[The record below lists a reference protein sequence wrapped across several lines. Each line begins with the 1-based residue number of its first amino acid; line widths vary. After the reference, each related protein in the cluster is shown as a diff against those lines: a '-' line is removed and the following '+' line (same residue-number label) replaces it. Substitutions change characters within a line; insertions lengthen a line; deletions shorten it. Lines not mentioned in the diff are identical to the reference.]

1 MATTKIWKVQKRLDH
16 VINYATNEEKT
27 KNNYNEYGMDEFDS
41 IRQVMTYATNPDKT
55 EKQFYTTGINC
66 EVKDAVKQMQLVK
79 TIYGKE
85 NGILAFHA
93 YQSFNKGEV
102 TSEIAHEIGVKLAN
116 EMWGDR
122 FQVVVSTHLN
132 TEHLHNHFVINSVSF
147 KDGKKHYSNLTNT
160 ALLRKTSDEICEEY
174 GLSVL
179 TEKTCKSGIN
189 FENFYKKS
197 MIDSDYYKFA
207 KEDIDYAIKHS
218 YTLKQF
224 QQMLVSMGYNY
235 CYRADK
241 LSVRREPYKRNIR
254 VERAFGEEYSLE
266 NIKRRIFEN
275 DYIKSEKIL
284 PYMVIK
290 NRHFTTR
297 NKIRK
302 KYRPK
307 GIVALYYY
315 YIYLLKL
322 YTKKN
327 IQYKL
332 TPEMRAEVKKMDAYS
347 ERIRFLCKYK
357 IETMSDVDNIKE
369 QKQEELQKILNI
381 RNRLYYKRQKLDS
394 GIEKD
399 MVTKE
404 IIDVTSVLTRVR
416 KEIKLCGE
424 FYDDVPKMK
433 EQLKELNDKE
443 KQKIKEKEQEKK
455 LKEKK
460 KKDRRYDR

>member
-16 VINYATNEEKT
+16 VIDYATNEEKT
-27 KNNYNEYGMDEFDS
+27 RKNSSGYGMDRFDNIS
-41 IRQVMTYATNPDKT
+41 QVMTYATNPDKT

-66 EVKDAVKQMQLVK
+66 EVKDSVKQMQLVK
-79 TIYGKE
+79 MIYGKE

-93 YQSFNKGEV
+93 YQSFNEGEV
-102 TSEIAHEIGVKLAN
+102 TPEIAHEIGVKLAN

-147 KDGKKHYSNLTNT
+147 KDGKKYYSNLTNT

-174 GLSVL
+174 SLNVL

-197 MIDSDYYKFA
+197 MRDSDYYKFA

-235 CYRADK
+235 YYRADK

-266 NIKRRIFEN
+266 NIKRRILEN
-275 DYIKSEKIL
+275 DYIRQERII
-284 PYMVIK
+284 PYKVMGYRLFI
-290 NRHFTTR
+290 TR
-297 NKIRK
+297 DKLRK
-302 KYRPK
+302 KYKPK

-315 YIYLLKL
+315 YKYLLKL
-322 YTKKN
+322 YTRNN

-332 TPEMRAEVKKMDAYS
+332 TPEMRAEVKKMDEYS

-369 QKQEELQKILNI
+369 QKKEELQKILNI

-394 GIEKD
+394 EIEKD
-399 MVTKE
+399 GVTKE
-404 IIDVTSVLTRVR
+404 IINVTSGLTKVR
-416 KEIKLCGE
+416 KEIKLCYE
-424 FYDDVPKMK
+424 IYYKVPKMK
-433 EQLKELNDKE
+433 EQIKEVDEKE

-460 KKDRRYDR
+460 KKDRRFER

>member
-1 MATTKIWKVQKRLDH
+1 M
-16 VINYATNEEKT
+16 
-27 KNNYNEYGMDEFDS
+27 
-41 IRQVMTYATNPDKT
+41 
-55 EKQFYTTGINC
+55 QF
-66 EVKDAVKQMQLVK
+66 VK
-79 TIYGKE
+79 TLYGKE

-93 YQSFNKGEV
+93 YQSFNEGEV
-102 TSEIAHEIGVKLAN
+102 TPEIAHEIGVKLAN

-132 TEHLHNHFVINSVSF
+132 TQHLHNHFVINSVSF
-147 KDGKKHYSNLTNT
+147 KDGKKYYSNLTNT

-174 GLSVL
+174 GLNVL
-179 TEKTCKSGIN
+179 KEKTCKSGIN

-197 MIDSDYYKFA
+197 MRDSDYYKFA

-235 CYRADK
+235 YYRADK

-266 NIKRRIFEN
+266 NIKRRILEN
-275 DYIKSEKIL
+275 DYIRQERII
-284 PYMVIK
+284 PYKVMGYRLFI
-290 NRHFTTR
+290 TR
-297 NKIRK
+297 DKLRK
-302 KYRPK
+302 KYKPK

-315 YIYLLKL
+315 YKYLLKL
-322 YTKKN
+322 YTRNN

-332 TPEMRAEVKKMDAYS
+332 TPEMRAEVKKMDEYS

-369 QKQEELQKILNI
+369 QKNEELQKILNI

-394 GIEKD
+394 EIEKD
-399 MVTKE
+399 GVTKE
-404 IIDVTSVLTRVR
+404 IINVTSGLTKVR
-416 KEIKLCGE
+416 KEIKLCYE
-424 FYDDVPKMK
+424 IYYKVPKMK
-433 EQLKELNDKE
+433 EQIKEVDEKE
-443 KQKIKEKEQEKK
+443 KQKINKKEKGKE

-460 KKDRRYDR
+460 KKGRRFNR

>member
-1 MATTKIWKVQKRLDH
+1 
-16 VINYATNEEKT
+16 
-27 KNNYNEYGMDEFDS
+27 MDRFDS

-55 EKQFYTTGINC
+55 EKQFYTTGIKC
-66 EVKDAVKQMQLVK
+66 EVKDSVKQMQLVK
-79 TIYGKE
+79 MIYGKE

-93 YQSFNKGEV
+93 YQSFNEGEV
-102 TSEIAHEIGVKLAN
+102 TPEIAHEIGVKLAN

-147 KDGKKHYSNLTNT
+147 KDGKKYYSNLTNT

-197 MIDSDYYKFA
+197 MRDSDYYKFA
-207 KEDIDYAIKHS
+207 KEDIDYAIKRS

-224 QQMLVSMGYNY
+224 QQMLVSMGYSY
-235 CYRADK
+235 YYRAEK

-254 VERAFGEEYSLE
+254 VERAFGEDYSLE
-266 NIKRRIFEN
+266 NIKRRIFGN

-297 NKIRK
+297 NKVRK
-302 KYRPK
+302 KYRTK
-307 GIVALYYY
+307 GIIALYYY
-315 YIYLLKL
+315 YRYLLKL

-332 TPEMRAEVKKMDAYS
+332 TPEMRAEVKKMDEYS

-369 QKQEELQKILNI
+369 QKQEELQKVLNI

-394 GIEKD
+394 ETEKD
-399 MVTKE
+399 SVTKE
-404 IIDVTSVLTRVR
+404 IMDVTATLTRVR
-416 KEIKLCGE
+416 KEIRLCDK

-433 EQLKELNDKE
+433 EQLKELDDKE
-443 KQKIKEKEQEKK
+443 KQYDKEKEQEKK

-460 KKDRRYDR
+460 KKDRRYER

>member
-27 KNNYNEYGMDEFDS
+27 KNNYSEYGMDRFDS

-66 EVKDAVKQMQLVK
+66 EVKDAVKQMQFVK

-93 YQSFNKGEV
+93 YQSFNEGEV
-102 TSEIAHEIGVKLAN
+102 TPEIAHEIGVKLAN

-132 TEHLHNHFVINSVSF
+132 TRHLHNHFVINSVSF
-147 KDGKKHYSNLTNT
+147 KDGKKYYSNLENT

-179 TEKTCKSGIN
+179 KEKACKSGIN

-197 MIDSDYYKFA
+197 MRDSDYYKFA

-235 CYRADK
+235 YYRADK

-266 NIKRRIFEN
+266 NIKRRILEN
-275 DYIKSEKIL
+275 YYIRQEKII
-284 PYMVIK
+284 PYKEIK
-290 NRHFTTR
+290 NKYFTTR
-297 NKIRK
+297 DKVKK
-302 KYRPK
+302 KYKPK

-315 YIYLLKL
+315 YRYLLKL
-322 YTKKN
+322 YTRN
-327 IQYKL
+327 NTQYKL
-332 TPEMRAEVKKMDAYS
+332 TPEMRAEVKKMDEYS

-357 IETMSDVDNIKE
+357 IETMSDVDNVKE
-369 QKQEELQKILNI
+369 KKQEEKQKILNA

-394 GIEKD
+394 VTEKD
-399 MVTKE
+399 SVTKE
-404 IIDVTSVLTRVR
+404 IIDVTSILTKVR
-416 KEIKLCGE
+416 KEIRLCDE
-424 FYDDVPKMK
+424 ISDKVPKMK
-433 EQLKELNDKE
+433 EQIKEVDE
-443 KQKIKEKEQEKK
+443 KEKESK
-455 LKEKK
+455 LKK
-460 KKDRRYDR
+460 KKDRRYER

>member
-16 VINYATNEEKT
+16 VIDYATNEEKT
-27 KNNYNEYGMDEFDS
+27 RKNSNGYGIDKFDS

-66 EVKDAVKQMQLVK
+66 EVKDSVKQMQLVK
-79 TIYGKE
+79 MIYGKE

-93 YQSFNKGEV
+93 YQSFNEGEV
-102 TSEIAHEIGVKLAN
+102 TPEIAHEIGVKLAN

-132 TEHLHNHFVINSVSF
+132 TRHLHNHFVINSVSF
-147 KDGKKHYSNLTNT
+147 KDGKKYYSNLENT

-179 TEKTCKSGIN
+179 KEKACKSGIN

-197 MIDSDYYKFA
+197 MRDSDYYKFA

-235 CYRADK
+235 YYRADK

-266 NIKRRIFEN
+266 NIKRRILEN
-275 DYIKSEKIL
+275 DYIRQEKII
-284 PYMVIK
+284 PYKEIK
-290 NRHFTTR
+290 NKYFTTR
-297 NKIRK
+297 DKVKK
-302 KYRPK
+302 KYKPK

-315 YIYLLKL
+315 YRYLLKL
-322 YTKKN
+322 YTRN
-327 IQYKL
+327 NTQYKL
-332 TPEMRAEVKKMDAYS
+332 TPEMRAEVKKMDEYS

-357 IETMSDVDNIKE
+357 IETMSDVDNVKE
-369 QKQEELQKILNI
+369 KKQEEKQKILNA

-394 GIEKD
+394 VTEKD
-399 MVTKE
+399 SVTKE
-404 IIDVTSVLTRVR
+404 IIDVTSILTKVR
-416 KEIKLCGE
+416 KEIRLCDE
-424 FYDDVPKMK
+424 ISDNARKMK
-433 EQLKELNDKE
+433 EQIKEIDE
-443 KQKIKEKEQEKK
+443 KEKEK

>member
-1 MATTKIWKVQKRLDH
+1 MATTKIWKVQKRLDK

-27 KNNYNEYGMDEFDS
+27 KNNYSEYGMDEFDS

-66 EVKDAVKQMQLVK
+66 EVKNSVKQMQLVK
-79 TIYGKE
+79 MIYGKE

-93 YQSFNKGEV
+93 YQSFNEGEV
-102 TSEIAHEIGVKLAN
+102 TPEIAHEIGVKLAN

-147 KDGKKHYSNLTNT
+147 KDGKKYYSNLTNT

-174 GLSVL
+174 GLNVL

-197 MIDSDYYKFA
+197 MRDSDYYKFA

-224 QQMLVSMGYNY
+224 QQMLVAMGYNY
-235 CYRADK
+235 YYRSDK
-241 LSVRREPYKRNIR
+241 LSVRREPCKRNIR

-266 NIKRRIFEN
+266 NIKRRILEN
-275 DYIKSEKIL
+275 DYIRQERII
-284 PYMVIK
+284 PYKVMGYRLFI
-290 NRHFTTR
+290 TR
-297 NKIRK
+297 DKLRK
-302 KYRPK
+302 KYKPK

-315 YIYLLKL
+315 YKYLLKL
-322 YTKKN
+322 YTRNN

-332 TPEMRAEVKKMDAYS
+332 TPEMRAEVKKMDEYS

-369 QKQEELQKILNI
+369 QKNEELQKILNI

-394 GIEKD
+394 EIEKD
-399 MVTKE
+399 GVTKE
-404 IIDVTSVLTRVR
+404 IIDVTSVLTKVR
-416 KEIKLCGE
+416 KEIRLCDE
-424 FYDDVPKMK
+424 IYDKVPKMK
-433 EQLKELNDKE
+433 EQIRELDEKE
-443 KQKIKEKEQEKK
+443 KQKIKEKESK
-455 LKEKK
+455 LKK
-460 KKDRRYDR
+460 KKDRRYER

>member
-1 MATTKIWKVQKRLDH
+1 MATTKIWKVQKRLDKG
-16 VINYATNEEKT
+16 INYATNEEKT
-27 KNNYNEYGMDEFDS
+27 KNNYSEYGMDEFDS
-41 IRQVMTYATNPDKT
+41 IRQVMTYTTNSDKT

-66 EVKDAVKQMQLVK
+66 EVKDSVKQMQLVK
-79 TIYGKE
+79 MIYGKE

-93 YQSFNKGEV
+93 YQSFNEGEV
-102 TSEIAHEIGVKLAN
+102 TPEIAHEIGVKLAN

-132 TEHLHNHFVINSVSF
+132 TGHLHNHFVINSVSF
-147 KDGKKHYSNLTNT
+147 KDGRKYYSNLTNT

-179 TEKTCKSGIN
+179 KEKTCKSGIN

-197 MIDSDYYKFA
+197 MRDSDYYKFA

-235 CYRADK
+235 YYRADK

-254 VERAFGEEYSLE
+254 VERAFGEEYSLK
-266 NIKRRIFEN
+266 NIKRRILEN
-275 DYIKSEKIL
+275 DYIRQEKIL
-284 PYMVIK
+284 PYMVVK

-297 NKIRK
+297 SKVRK

-315 YIYLLKL
+315 YRYLLKL

-332 TPEMRAEVKKMDAYS
+332 TPEMRAEVKKMDEYS

-381 RNRLYYKRQKLDS
+381 RNRLYYKRQKSDN
-394 GIEKD
+394 GIERD
-399 MVTKE
+399 RVTKE
-404 IIDVTSVLTRVR
+404 IIDVTSVLTKVR
-416 KEIKLCGE
+416 KEIKLCDE
-424 FYDDVPKMK
+424 IYDGVPKMK
-433 EQLKELNDKE
+433 EQIKELDDKE
-443 KQKIKEKEQEKK
+443 KQKIKEKESK
-455 LKEKK
+455 LKK
-460 KKDRRYDR
+460 KKDRRYER

>member
-1 MATTKIWKVQKRLDH
+1 MATIKIWKVENRLDH
-16 VINYATNEEKT
+16 VMDYTTNEEKT
-27 KNNYNEYGMDEFDS
+27 KNDYLENGVDDYDS
-41 IRQVMTYATNPDKT
+41 IRQVMMYATNADKT

-66 EVKDAVKQMQLVK
+66 EVKDSVKQMQLVK
-79 TIYGKE
+79 MIYGKE

-93 YQSFNKGEV
+93 YQSFNEGEV
-102 TSEIAHEIGVKLAN
+102 TPEITHEIGVKLAN

-147 KDGKKHYSNLTNT
+147 KDGKKYYSNLTNT

-197 MIDSDYYKFA
+197 MRDSDYYKFA
-207 KEDIDYAIKHS
+207 KEDIDYAIQHS

-235 CYRADK
+235 YYRADK
-241 LSVRREPYKRNIR
+241 LSIKREPYKRNIR

-266 NIKRRIFEN
+266 NIKRRILEK
-275 DYIKSEKIL
+275 DYIRQKRII
-284 PYMVIK
+284 PYKVIK
-290 NRHFTTR
+290 NKYFTTR
-297 NKIRK
+297 DKVKNKYK
-302 KYRPK
+302 TK
-307 GIVALYYY
+307 GIAALYYY
-315 YIYLLKL
+315 YRYLLKL

-327 IQYKL
+327 VQYKL
-332 TPEMRAEVKKMDAYS
+332 TPEMRAEVKKMDEYS

-381 RNRLYYKRQKLDS
+381 RNRLYYKRQKLDN

-399 MVTKE
+399 GVTKD
-404 IIDVTSVLTRVR
+404 IIDVTATLKRIR
-416 KEIKLCGE
+416 KEIRLCGE

-433 EQLKELNDKE
+433 EQLKELDDKE

-460 KKDRRYDR
+460 KKDRRYER

>member
-1 MATTKIWKVQKRLDH
+1 
-16 VINYATNEEKT
+16 
-27 KNNYNEYGMDEFDS
+27 
-41 IRQVMTYATNPDKT
+41 
-55 EKQFYTTGINC
+55 
-66 EVKDAVKQMQLVK
+66 
-79 TIYGKE
+79 
-85 NGILAFHA
+85 
-93 YQSFNKGEV
+93 
-102 TSEIAHEIGVKLAN
+102 
-116 EMWGDR
+116 MWGNR

-132 TEHLHNHFVINSVSF
+132 TEHFHNHFVINSVSF
-147 KDGKKHYSNLTNT
+147 KDGKKYYSNLTNT

-197 MIDSDYYKFA
+197 MRDSDYYKFA
-207 KEDIDYAIKHS
+207 KEDIDYAIKRS

-235 CYRADK
+235 YYRADK
-241 LSVRREPYKRNIR
+241 LSIRKEPHKRNIR

-297 NKIRK
+297 NKVKK

-315 YIYLLKL
+315 YRYLLKL

-332 TPEMRAEVKKMDAYS
+332 TPEMRAEVKKMDEYS

-357 IETMSDVDNIKE
+357 IATMSDVDNIKE

-394 GIEKD
+394 GIKKD
-399 MVTKE
+399 RVTKE
-404 IIDVTSVLTRVR
+404 IIDVTATLTRVR
-416 KEIKLCGE
+416 KEIRLCGE

-443 KQKIKEKEQEKK
+443 KQKIEEKEQEKK

>member
-16 VINYATNEEKT
+16 VIDYAINEEKT
-27 KNNYNEYGMDEFDS
+27 RKKSNRYEIDRFDS
-41 IRQVMTYATNPDKT
+41 IRQVMTYAINPDKT

-66 EVKDAVKQMQLVK
+66 EVKDSVKQMQLVK
-79 TIYGKE
+79 MIYGKE

-93 YQSFNKGEV
+93 YQSFNEGEV
-102 TSEIAHEIGVKLAN
+102 TPEIAHEIGVKLAN

-147 KDGKKHYSNLTNT
+147 KDGKKYYSNLTNT

-174 GLSVL
+174 GLRVL
-179 TEKTCKSGIN
+179 TEKTCKSGID

-197 MIDSDYYKFA
+197 MKDSDYYKFA

-235 CYRADK
+235 YYRADK
-241 LSVRREPYKRNIR
+241 LSVKREPYKRNIR

-275 DYIKSEKIL
+275 DYKKLEKML
-284 PYMVIK
+284 PYRVVK

-315 YIYLLKL
+315 YRYLLRL

-327 IQYKL
+327 VQYKL
-332 TPEMRAEVKKMDAYS
+332 TPEMRAEVKKMDEYS

-357 IETMSDVDNIKE
+357 IETMSDVNNIKE

-399 MVTKE
+399 RVTKE
-404 IIDVTSVLTRVR
+404 IIDVTATLTRIR
-416 KEIKLCGE
+416 KEIRLCDK

-433 EQLKELNDKE
+433 EQLKEIDK
-443 KQKIKEKEQEKK
+443 KEQEKK

-460 KKDRRYDR
+460 KDRRYER